1 MPSMY
6 NFRPIESE
14 NRVPTVEILEPR
26 KPNWLKSTITVVLTL
41 GVIAAIGY
49 VLWLQWPTVLM
60 TSIRWQKQIVNQMS
74 DLLYLT
80 HQNAASMWSLAQI
93 SFLYGIFHSLGPG
106 HGKVV
111 VSTYLA
117 THNTKIKIGI
127 YITIISALVQALTA
141 IVLVSAVLF
150 VIEASMR
157 QLNGVVNQFF
167 HASYVGVFLLG
178 MYIVWQGF
186 KQWRKPHAHSHH
198 DGHEHNH
205 DHVHHHHHG
214 ADCGC
219 GHKHIASAD
228 ELNQASS
235 FKEYAAMV
243 TSIGLRP
250 CTGAILVL
258 FFANL
263 ADVYWLGILSSFVM
277 AVGTAITT
285 SSIALMT
292 VSGRKFVRYYLKD
305 SAYQSINIW
314 PFLRVFAGLFL
325 MLVAVV
331 LFNQGGFGMSPM
343 LN

>member
-1 MPSMY
+1 MPSMS
-6 NFRPIESE
+6 NFRLIESK
-14 NRVPTVEILEPR
+14 PPSPPPR
-26 KPNWLKSTITVVLTL
+26 KMNWLRSTLTAVLSFGIL
-41 GVIAAIGY
+41 ALIGY
-49 VLWLQWPTVLM
+49 LLWLEWPTILM

-74 DLLYLT
+74 ELLYLT
-80 HQNAASMWSLAQI
+80 HQSAGSMWNLAQI
-93 SFLYGIFHSLGPG
+93 SFLYGIFHALGPG

-127 YITIISALVQALTA
+127 YITLISALVQALTA
-141 IVLVSAVLF
+141 IALVTAVLF

-178 MYIVWQGF
+178 LYIVWQGIA
-186 KQWRKPHAHSHH
+186 QWRKSRTSAHQ
-198 DGHEHNH
+198 H
-205 DHVHHHHHG
+205 DHSYHHTH
-214 ADCGC
+214 DSNCGC
-219 GHKHIASAD
+219 GHKHLASAD

-235 FKEYAAMV
+235 VKEYAAMIF
-243 TSIGLRP
+243 SIGLRP

-305 SAYQSINIW
+305 SAYKTINIW
-314 PFLRVFAGLFL
+314 PFLRMFSGLFL
-325 MLVAVV
+325 MLVTII

-343 LN
+343 FNGSH

>member
-1 MPSMY
+1 MPSMS
-6 NFRPIESE
+6 NFRPLESQ
-14 NRVPTVEILEPR
+14 PPPPPAR
-26 KPNWLKSTITVVLTL
+26 KTHWLKSALTALLTL
-41 GVIAAIGY
+41 GALALVGY
-49 VLWLQWPTVLM
+49 GLWLQWPTILM
-60 TSIRWQKQIVNQMS
+60 TSIHWQKQIVNQMS

-80 HQNAASMWSLAQI
+80 QQNAASMWSLAEI

-127 YITIISALVQALTA
+127 YITMISALVQALTA
-141 IVLVSAVLF
+141 IALVSAVLF

-167 HASYVGVFLLG
+167 HASYAGVFLLG
-178 MYIVWQGF
+178 IYIVWQGLN
-186 KQWRKPHAHSHH
+186 QWRNSHRHSHAHHL
-198 DGHEHNH
+198 EHP
-205 DHVHHHHHG
+205 HHHHSHD

-219 GHKHIASAD
+219 GHKHIASAT
-228 ELNQASS
+228 ELNHATSI
-235 FKEYAAMV
+235 KEYAAMV
-243 TSIGLRP
+243 LSIGLRP

-263 ADVYWLGILSSFVM
+263 ADVYWLGMLSSLVM

-285 SSIALMT
+285 ASIALLT

-305 SAYQSINIW
+305 SLSPRINIW
-314 PFLRVFAGLFL
+314 PLLRVCAGLL
-325 MLVAVV
+325 LVFISVV
-331 LFNQGGFGMSPM
+331 LFSQGGFGMSPM

>member
-1 MPSMY
+1 MSPMS
-6 NFRPIESE
+6 NFRPIQSE
-14 NRVPTVEILEPR
+14 NRVIAPEPA
-26 KPNWLKSTITVVLTL
+26 KPSRLKGALSVALTF
-41 GVIAAIGY
+41 GMIAVIGY
-49 VLWLQWPTVLM
+49 LIWQQWPRILM
-60 TSIRWQKQIVNQMS
+60 TSIHWQKQIVNQMS

-80 HQNAASMWSLAQI
+80 HQSAASMWSLAQI

-167 HASYVGVFLLG
+167 QASYVGVFLLG
-178 MYIVWQGF
+178 IYIVWQGF

-198 DGHEHNH
+198 DHG
-205 DHVHHHHHG
+205 HHHHHG

-258 FFANL
+258 FFSNL

-305 SAYQSINIW
+305 SAYRSINIW